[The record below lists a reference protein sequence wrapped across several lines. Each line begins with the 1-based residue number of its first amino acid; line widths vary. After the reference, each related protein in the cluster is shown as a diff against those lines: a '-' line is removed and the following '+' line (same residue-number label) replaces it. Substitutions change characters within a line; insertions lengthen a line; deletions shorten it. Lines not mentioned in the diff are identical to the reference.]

1 MMKAIGYGLLVLA
14 IWAVLE
20 IQTQGTGGAFG
31 GALAGW
37 FAPIESVRS
46 EPALPAQPITER
58 VRDRV
63 NASMNHA
70 EERRERLAGSERE

>member
-1 MMKAIGYGLLVLA
+1 MTKTIGYGLLVLA

-20 IQTQGTGGAFG
+20 IQTQGTRGAFG

-37 FAPIESVRS
+37 FAPVESARG
-46 EPALPAQPITER
+46 EPALPAQPITGR

-63 NASMNHA
+63 NASMGHA
-70 EERRERLAGSERE
+70 EERRERLGGFER